1 MARVSYSDLDSL
13 AGELLPP
20 RIALSLIG
28 ISYTHDTYNTYQF
41 PAQGG
46 GSGHGS
52 SVADA
57 CNTNDTPPGN
67 SGLLGLFA
75 TPGQNT
81 LQCTPAATSGS

>member
-1 MARVSYSDLDSL
+1 MASISYSDLDSL
-13 AGELLPP
+13 AGEFLPS

-28 ISYTHDTYNTYQF
+28 ISYTHNTYNTNNF

-52 SVADA
+52 TVADA
-57 CNTNDTPPGN
+57 CQENSSPPSN

-81 LQCTPAATSGS
+81 VQCTPAAVSGS